1 MKLKPVYVTISHLK
15 VRKFHDLER
24 SRDNNLYIYGQFNF
38 LMPEISGIFLFPKTF
53 VIKPFVHIDVIS
65 CEIEIIG
72 KAIEV
77 TGRIFRYNTKKAV
90 RC

>member
-1 MKLKPVYVTISHLK
+1 MA
-15 VRKFHDLER
+15 
-24 SRDNNLYIYGQFNF
+24 
-38 LMPEISGIFLFPKTF
+38 MPEISGIFLFPKTF